1 MLEEVLQQFVA
12 EGILTEKQIEEAKE
26 VEASTG
32 EPAYRYLRD
41 KGYLPEER
49 ILPCLAQIL
58 GIPYK
63 QSLSDADVPEEF
75 VSAVPVEFAR
85 TYALI
90 GIKKALGVVT
100 VATANP
106 LETEPLDELEGML
119 GCEVESVISTRS
131 EIAALINRSYVSGG
145 KVEEMLDGLNTEEL
159 IGIAGQLD
167 ESEDVLN
174 IAYKAPIVKLVNML
188 FFEALRMRASD
199 IHLQPYEDKLQVRYR
214 IDGIL
219 HNTQVIPK
227 KVQDAVISRVK
238 VMGKMDIAERRLPQ
252 DGRTSVRVSDAEVD
266 VRISCIPTSYG
277 ERIVLRLLDKSARLY
292 TLDELGLDEKTLK
305 LFDSVI
311 HYSHGIIFV
320 TGPTGSG
327 KTTTLYAVLQR
338 IDSMEKNILTIE
350 DPIEYNLKDISQT
363 QVSTKKGMTFA
374 QGLRSLLRQDPD
386 IMMVGEVRDEETA
399 RIAVQSALTGHLV
412 FSTLHTNDAP
422 GAITRMLDLGIE
434 PYLVSSSLI
443 AVVAQRLVRVICEKC
458 KEPYTPT
465 REEIESIGL
474 KQEDLHSDTIF
485 KGRGCHHCLG
495 TGYWGRTGI
504 YEILPVNENI
514 RQRITERAPANEIKQ
529 WAVSAGMKTLRMDG
543 AQKVLQGITSIEEVV
558 RVTQL
563 DTF

>member
-1 MLEEVLQQFVA
+1 MLEEVLQQFA
-12 EGILTEKQIEEAKE
+12 TEGILTEKQIEEAKE

-32 EPAYRYLRD
+32 EPAHRYLRD
-41 KGYLPEER
+41 KGYLPEEK
-49 ILPCLAQIL
+49 ILTCLAEML

-63 QSLSDADVPEEF
+63 QSLSDAVVPEEF
-75 VSAVPVEFAR
+75 VLCVPVEFAR
-85 TYALI
+85 TYAVI
-90 GIKKALGVVT
+90 AVKKDSGILT

-119 GCEVESVISTRS
+119 GCEIESVISTRS

-145 KVEEMLDGLNTEEL
+145 KVEEMLNGLNTEEL
-159 IGIAGQLD
+159 IGIAEQLD

-174 IAYKAPIVKLVNML
+174 IAYRAPIVKLVNML

-199 IHLQPYEDKLQVRYR
+199 IHLQPYEDRLQVRYR

-252 DGRTSVRVSDAEVD
+252 DGRTSLRVGDAEVD
-266 VRISCIPTSYG
+266 VRISSIPTSYG

-292 TLDELGLDEKTLK
+292 TLDELGLDEKSLK
-305 LFDSVI
+305 LFDSLI

-327 KTTTLYAVLQR
+327 KSTTLYAVLQR
-338 IDSMEKNILTIE
+338 IDSLEKNILTIE

-422 GAITRMLDLGIE
+422 GAITRMLDLKIE

-458 KEPYTPT
+458 KELYVPT
-465 REEIESIGL
+465 HKEVESIGL
-474 KQEDLHSDTIF
+474 KDEDLQGNTIF
-485 KGRGCHHCLG
+485 KGRGCHYCLG

-514 RQRITERAPANEIKQ
+514 KHRITERAPANEIKQ

-543 AQKVLQGITSIEEVV
+543 AQKVLNGITSVEEVV